1 VIVQEPAARYSTLE
15 AQPASY
21 LTVQGAATSDLTVQA
36 GRHLT
41 MATGGSTPSSNP
53 VQSLSN
59 AIAVFSQALQSTV
72 TPGNPSH
79 ASPSGSADSR

>member
-1 VIVQEPAARYSTLE
+1 LE

-21 LTVQGAATSDLTVQA
+21 LTVQGAATSDLTIQA

-72 TPGNPSH
+72 APGNLQPTVVPGNPS
-79 ASPSGSADSR
+79 ASSQASSGNR